1 MIKSTHSIVMDTH
14 VIDIGH
20 AQEYGYVCVSVGTK
34 EFTVNVYGQ
43 HGNLISQDVHEIKR
57 NLTVEE
63 IAFMDAYQRN
73 VANAP
78 PQVVEA
84 YLRAETDDQFCEE
97 YGNEYYSGLADAR
110 GVWQDALGFVKDP
123 ASVPFL

>member
-1 MIKSTHSIVMDTH
+1 MIKSNYHMVMDTH

-20 AQEYGYVCVSVGTK
+20 AQEYGYVCVSVGIK
-34 EFTVNVYGQ
+34 DFTINVYGQ

-73 VANAP
+73 VADAHPNI
-78 PQVVEA
+78 VEDF
-84 YLRAETDDQFCEE
+84 LRMDGDEFREKHGCE
-97 YGNEYYSGLADAR
+97 YGTGLADAR
-110 GVWQDALGFVKDP
+110 GVWHDALGFAKDP
-123 ASVPFL
+123 AYFAK

>member
-1 MIKSTHSIVMDTH
+1 MIKSTYHTVMDTH
-14 VIDIGH
+14 VIDIGQ
-20 AQEYGYVCVSVGTK
+20 AQEYGYVCVSVSTTD
-34 EFTVNVYGQ
+34 FTVNVYDQ
-43 HGNLISQDVHEIKR
+43 ESRLLSQAVYPIKR

-73 VANAP
+73 VASAP
-78 PQVVEA
+78 PNIVEA
-84 YLRAETDDQFCEE
+84 YLRAEDDDKFCEE

-123 ASVPFL
+123 ASAKFL

>member
-1 MIKSTHSIVMDTH
+1 MIKSNYHQIMDTH

-20 AQEYGYVCVSVGTK
+20 AQEYGYVCVSVSNTN
-34 EFTVNVYGQ
+34 FTINVYGQ
-43 HGNLISQDVHEIKR
+43 NGNLVSQDVHPIKR

-73 VANAP
+73 VADAP

-84 YLRAETDDQFCEE
+84 YLRAEDDDKFCEE

-110 GVWQDALGFVKDP
+110 GVWQDALGYATK
-123 ASVPFL
+123 